1 MNVSEEAMDV
11 VTSPAPEQTQ
21 RSTLD
26 YLFRLSGISLA
37 AGGLLTTAAWIAH
50 AIVDPG
56 RGGYAEPW
64 WLPLNLAL
72 SFGAILMA
80 MGLPGF
86 HTRQASKTGTPGLIG
101 LVLLFSGMLLAYVGV
116 QTLEAFSRP
125 HIPTTFGFI
134 VGIAGPTFFL
144 GIVVTSVVTW
154 RAGVYPRS
162 VAAALGFTALLALL
176 TRTMALP
183 NWLTLILSALF
194 TAVMAWLGITLVRAS
209 VEDRR
214 SWASAAGSR
223 WGQR

>member
-1 MNVSEEAMDV
+1 MDV
-11 VTSPAPEQTQ
+11 VTSSLPEQTQ
-21 RSTLD
+21 CSTLGH
-26 YLFRLSGISLA
+26 LFLLSGISLA
-37 AGGLLTTAAWIAH
+37 AGGFITTAAWIVH

-56 RGGYAEPW
+56 RSGYAEPW

-86 HTRQASKTGTPGLIG
+86 HARHASKAGIPGLIG

-125 HIPTTFGFI
+125 QIPATFGVI

-154 RAGVYPRS
+154 RAGVYPRAIS
-162 VAAALGFTALLALL
+162 AALGMAAILALL
-176 TRTMALP
+176 TRPVALP
-183 NWLTLILSALF
+183 DWLALIVSALF
-194 TAVMAWLGITLVRAS
+194 TAVMAWMGITLVRAS
-209 VEDRR
+209 MEDR
-214 SWASAAGSR
+214 SSIPSAAGTR

>member
-1 MNVSEEAMDV
+1 MHIVS
-11 VTSPAPEQTQ
+11 SPAPEQTQ
-21 RSTLD
+21 RSALD
-26 YLFRLSGISLA
+26 HLLWLSGISLA
-37 AGGLLTTAAWIAH
+37 AGGLITTAAWIVH

-86 HTRQASKTGTPGLIG
+86 HARQASKTGIPGLIG
-101 LVLLFSGMLLAYVGV
+101 LVLLFSGLLLAYVGV

-125 HIPTTFGFI
+125 QIPATFGFI

-144 GIVVTSVVTW
+144 GIVITSVVTW
-154 RAGVYPRS
+154 RAGVYPRAIA
-162 VAAALGFTALLALL
+162 VALGMTAILALL
-176 TRTMALP
+176 IRPIALP
-183 NWLTLILSALF
+183 DWLALIVSALF

-209 VEDRR
+209 MEDRR
-214 SWASAAGSR
+214 SWGSEADSKR
-223 WGQR
+223 GQR